1 VVEALLRSSPRW
13 WAELEDRGLP
23 PAPWR
28 PFHVHPNDLYQVQR
42 RSHTHTWVNLAKLV
56 HPAEARW
63 EDLLDRDADPEL
75 GGLVY
80 QIERSAFPAKRS
92 SGGRGPS
99 MERTEWLVAEIMPTL
114 RQTAGTLL
122 IHGFGS
128 GRVWNESADALIN
141 AFLGYESGT
150 PTKVEWQS
158 VTSQWGD
165 WLWYQVNGDHRVV
178 WSRALGWYW
187 RDEYRM
193 AVRSAMGIPK

>member
-1 VVEALLRSSPRW
+1 
-13 WAELEDRGLP
+13 
-23 PAPWR
+23 
-28 PFHVHPNDLYQVQR
+28 
-42 RSHTHTWVNLAKLV
+42 
-56 HPAEARW
+56 
-63 EDLLDRDADPEL
+63 
-75 GGLVY
+75 
-80 QIERSAFPAKRS
+80 
-92 SGGRGPS
+92 